1 MMMMMLF
8 VDCVQSRSNTPS
20 SRSRSPALDLVTGS
34 GGGGAQL
41 DAVSSDVKQAF
52 ALGAPGLGLGP
63 GSHRRPSVSPS
74 RGVGAP
80 GLGLGP
86 GSHPRPSAVAV
97 VPGGPVSPACL
108 GGLVSRDLL
117 EATDYITG
125 AVTSLVKE
133 LHQNGRYRND
143 NDN

>member
-1 MMMMMLF
+1 MMMMMLS

-52 ALGAPGLGLGP
+52 AL
-63 GSHRRPSVSPS
+63 
-74 RGVGAP
+74 GAP